1 MSVSRSAA
9 TEARDADGRPAD
21 GAGRRLL
28 QLRVGGMDCPD
39 CARRIRDRLI
49 HLEGVT
55 EAEGH
60 PVSRR
65 LVVEFDPA
73 RLTPERIRAEVGRLG
88 YVADALE
95 DGGDGVSRGRAAPAA
110 GTWRSREAVLAYVS
124 AGLFAVG
131 LLLSWLAPGPVLAR
145 FPRHALHAGDLAFLA
160 SALVGGWN
168 FFPKGLR
175 AARTLSLDMNFL
187 MTVAILGATGLGE
200 FLEAGA
206 IAFLFSFAEL
216 LEDYS
221 VDRARRS
228 IEALMELA
236 PDRATVERGGAEQA
250 VRADDV
256 GVGEV
261 VVVRPGE
268 KVPVDGRVIEGS
280 SAVNEAPITGE
291 SMPVD
296 REVGDEVFAGT
307 IVTGGFLRV
316 RTEKRASATTLA
328 RIVHLVQEAE
338 EKKAPTERFV
348 ERFSRWYTPGVVV
361 LAVVVAALPP
371 LAFGAEVTTWILRG
385 LTLLVIACP
394 CALVISTPV
403 AVVSGITAAARRGV
417 LIKGG
422 THLEALGQVR
432 AVALD
437 KTGTLTH
444 GHPELTDVVALH
456 GESEEE
462 ILALAAALEQR
473 SEHPVAGAIL
483 RGARER
489 GVEPDARTVAAFEGI
504 RGLGVTARLD
514 DEPYL
519 IGRTDL
525 FESASVDGTRLERL
539 QKEGKTVVL
548 VGLPGR
554 VLGLLAVADRPRA
567 EAAPAIRRL
576 REAGI
581 EHVVMLTGDNRP
593 TAEAIAAEVGIDEVH
608 ADLLPEQKV
617 DIVRRLEKRYGAVA
631 MVGDGVNDGPALAA
645 ARVGVAMGVAGS
657 DVALETADVALMG
670 DDLSRLAYA
679 VRLAHRGRG
688 VIRQNIGASLLLK
701 GLLAAGVPLGLVS
714 LALAVIVGDMGA
726 ALGVT
731 VNSLRLARVE
741 S

>member
-1 MSVSRSAA
+1 
-9 TEARDADGRPAD
+9 
-21 GAGRRLL
+21 
-28 QLRVGGMDCPD
+28 MDCPD
-39 CARRIRDRLI
+39 CARRIRDRLV
-49 HLEGVT
+49 HLEGVAQ
-55 EAEGH
+55 AEGH

-65 LVVEFDPA
+65 LVVEFDPST
-73 RLTPERIRAEVGRLG
+73 LTPDRIRAEVGRLG
-88 YVADALE
+88 YVAEPLE
-95 DGGDGVSRGRAAPAA
+95 DGGGSGSGAATARAAASPAA
-110 GTWRSREAVLAYVS
+110 TGTWRSREAVLAYVS

-131 LLLSWLAPGPVLAR
+131 LLLSWLAPGPALAR

-168 FFPKGLR
+168 FFPKGVR
-175 AARTLSLDMNFL
+175 AARTFSLDMNFL

-206 IAFLFSFAEL
+206 IAFLFAFAEL

-236 PDRATVERGGAEQA
+236 PERATVERDGSEQA
-250 VRADDV
+250 VRADEV
-256 GVGEV
+256 EVGEV

-268 KVPVDGRVIEGS
+268 KIPVDGRVIEGA

-296 REVGDEVFAGT
+296 RESGDEVFAGT

-348 ERFSRWYTPGVVV
+348 ERFSRWYTPAVVV
-361 LAVVVAALPP
+361 LAVIVAAVPP
-371 LAFGAEVTTWILRG
+371 LAFGAEVTTWLLRG

-422 THLEALGQVR
+422 THLEAMGRVR

-444 GHPELTDVVALH
+444 GHPELTDVVPL
-456 GESEEE
+456 GELDENDL
-462 ILALAAALEQR
+462 LAVAAALEAR

-483 RGARER
+483 RGALDR
-489 GVEPDARTVAAFEGI
+489 GVEPDGRGVSAFEGM
-504 RGLGVTARLD
+504 RGLGVSARLD
-514 DEPYL
+514 GEPFR
-519 IGRTDL
+519 IGRADL
-525 FESASVDGTRLERL
+525 FDDPSVERDRLDALEA
-539 QKEGKTVVL
+539 EGKTVVL
-548 VGLPGR
+548 LGRPDR
-554 VLGLLAVADRPRA
+554 VLGLLAVADRPRPGAA
-567 EAAPAIRRL
+567 EAIRSL
-576 REAGI
+576 RRAGI
-581 EHVVMLTGDNRP
+581 RHVVMLTGDNRP

-608 ADLLPEQKV
+608 AGLLPEQKV
-617 DIVRRLEKRYGAVA
+617 DLVRQLEERYGPVA

-645 ARVGVAMGVAGS
+645 AHVGVAMGVAGS

-679 VRLAHRGRG
+679 VRLSHRGRG
-688 VIRQNIGASLLLK
+688 VIRENISASIVLK
-701 GLLAAGVPLGLVS
+701 ALLAAGVPLGLVS
-714 LALAVIVGDMGA
+714 LALAVVVGDMGA

-731 VNSLRLARVE
+731 GNSLRLARLE
-741 S
+741 P